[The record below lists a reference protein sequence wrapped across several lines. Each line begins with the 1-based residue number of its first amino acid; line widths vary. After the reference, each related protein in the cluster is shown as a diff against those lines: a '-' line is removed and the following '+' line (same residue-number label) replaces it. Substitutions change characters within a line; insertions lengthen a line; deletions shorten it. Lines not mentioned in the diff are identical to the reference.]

1 MVSEHNAVT
10 SEETRNTY
18 VVNNKLFRCLIT
30 LWWFLLLV
38 ITGPGSQESC
48 RPVCHGVLRD
58 GIFTSSQNR
67 FTCMIATT
75 ENWFLIITESG
86 NYYEANYP
94 NSHLKKTHLKEA
106 ISHCCGWISGRFHTS
121 FRLHRIEWCP
131 TVQGESP
138 AVGPDQNRK
147 GPRNPGRHCGI
158 SARII
163 VWKMVINCAVFY
175 LIDGFNKFVY
185 FEKK

>member
-58 GIFTSSQNR
+58 DIFTSSQNR

-75 ENWFLIITESG
+75 ENWFLIITE
-86 NYYEANYP
+86 
-94 NSHLKKTHLKEA
+94 
-106 ISHCCGWISGRFHTS
+106 SGRFHTS

-147 GPRNPGRHCGI
+147 GPRNLAQGDTVESPHGSLVGKW
-158 SARII
+158 STI
-163 VWKMVINCAVFY
+163 VQFST
-175 LIDGFNKFVY
+175 
-185 FEKK
+185 

>member
-18 VVNNKLFRCLIT
+18 LVNNKLFRCLIT

-58 GIFTSSQNR
+58 DIFTSSQNR

-94 NSHLKKTHLKEA
+94 NSHFKKKPHLKEVVVEFQDVFTLRFGCTLLNGVPL
-106 ISHCCGWISGRFHTS
+106 SRGNPRPSGQTRTERDHVT
-121 FRLHRIEWCP
+121 
-131 TVQGESP
+131 
-138 AVGPDQNRK
+138 
-147 GPRNPGRHCGI
+147 
-158 SARII
+158 
-163 VWKMVINCAVFY
+163 
-175 LIDGFNKFVY
+175 
-185 FEKK
+185 